1 MRTVGEPE
9 AETSLSTLLDQVQGG
24 EEVTITR
31 GGEAVA
37 KLIGVGHHETLE
49 ELRRPQR
56 QAEIAA
62 AMKSIRG
69 RAKALKSKFDWGEI
83 KAWRDEGRR

>member
-1 MRTVGEPE
+1 MRTVAEPE
-9 AETSLSTLLDQVQGG
+9 AETSLPALLDQVQGG

-37 KLIGVGHHETLE
+37 RLVRVGRHETLE

-56 QAEIAA
+56 QAEIAV
-62 AMKSIRG
+62 AMKSIRD
-69 RAKALKSKFDWGEI
+69 RAKALKSEFDWEEI
-83 KAWRDEGRR
+83 KLWRDEGRR